1 MRLVFA
7 VIATAVWAT
16 AGCALAQS
24 VQCSAA
30 VQIRGPSGQTRVV
43 SLSDLASIPRETA
56 SLVVEHGPAKHYQG
70 VPLTLLLQSVGAPV
84 GKDLRGPALADFV
97 LVSAADGYR
106 VVLALA
112 ETDPGL
118 SPRKVLLADS
128 ADGAPLPPSE
138 GPFRL
143 VIEDDLRPARSAR
156 MVTTIRV
163 DAAPVVSSEK

>member
-1 MRLVFA
+1 MRFVHA
-7 VIATAVWAT
+7 VIATTVWSA

-24 VQCSAA
+24 VE
-30 VQIRGPSGQTRVV
+30 IRGPSGQTRVV
-43 SLSDLASIPRETA
+43 SLSELASMPHDTA
-56 SLVVEHGPAKHYQG
+56 TLAVEHGPAKHYRG
-70 VPLTLLLQSVGAPV
+70 VPLTMLLQNVGAPV

-97 LVSAADGYR
+97 LVGAGDGYR

-118 SPRKVLLADS
+118 GARKVLLADGV
-128 ADGAPLPPSE
+128 DGAPLSPSE

-143 VIEDDLRPARSAR
+143 VIEGDLRPARSAR

>member
-1 MRLVFA
+1 MRLVHGL
-7 VIATAVWAT
+7 IATAVWSA

-24 VQCSAA
+24 VE
-30 VQIRGPSGQTRVV
+30 IRGPSGRTRVV
-43 SLSDLASIPRETA
+43 SFSDLASMPHDTA
-56 SLVVEHGPAKHYQG
+56 TLVVDHGPAKHYQG

-84 GKDLRGPALADFV
+84 GKNLRGLALADFV
-97 LVSAADGYR
+97 LVGASDGYR

-118 SPRKVLLADS
+118 AARKVLLADAS
-128 ADGAPLPPSE
+128 DDAPLPPSE

-143 VIEDDLRPARSAR
+143 VIEGDLRPARSAR

-163 DAAPVVSSEK
+163 DAAPVAASGK